1 MGAKMM
7 EAPITGGLESV
18 KKGQVDHWYTRHDM
32 TVFLAGEEEVAREM
46 RPLMEDI
53 YQKVIYTGKM
63 GTALVPK
70 VTTILNLFVLDYSN

>member
-7 EAPITGGLESV
+7 EAPITGGLEAL
-18 KKGQVDHWYTRHDM
+18 KKGQM
-32 TVFLAGEEEVAREM
+32 TVFMAGDEGVAGEI
-46 RPLMEDI
+46 RPMMEDI

-70 VTTILNLFVLDYSN
+70 VTKILNLFVLDYSN